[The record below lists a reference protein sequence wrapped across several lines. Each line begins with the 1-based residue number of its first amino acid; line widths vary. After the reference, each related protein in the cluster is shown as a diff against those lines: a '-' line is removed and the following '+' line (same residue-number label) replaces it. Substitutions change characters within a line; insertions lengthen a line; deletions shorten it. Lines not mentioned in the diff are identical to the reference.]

1 MRVLVTGGA
10 GFIGSNLV
18 HALLEGGNEVLVV
31 DDLSRGGMHNVHPA
45 AAFRRIDILDE
56 ALREATLEFR
66 PESVVHFAAQTDVNA
81 SIEDPAHDRLVN
93 VEGTRLVARAA
104 AEAGASRVISASS
117 AAVYG
122 EPAVVP
128 LAETSPKT
136 PENPYGHSKLAAE
149 GVLAEELGVTDT
161 DFASLR
167 FSNVFGPRQDWT
179 GEGGAVAI
187 FSARAVRGETPVV
200 YGTGEQTRDFV
211 FVADVVSAVFACLTA
226 EGPLAGDG
234 DDGPAYNISTG
245 TETSVN
251 ALATAITDAAGLA
264 GDPEHAPAREGDVD
278 RSALDPGKAYGA
290 FGWHARVP
298 FERAVAVTVDW
309 FAREARK

>member
-45 AAFRRIDILDE
+45 ADFRRIDILDE

-66 PESVVHFAAQTDVNA
+66 PESVVHLAAQTDVNA
-81 SIEDPAHDRLVN
+81 SIEDPARDRLVN

-104 AEAGASRVISASS
+104 AAAGAARILSASS

-128 LAETSPKT
+128 LVETSPKA

-149 GVLAEELGVTDT
+149 GVLADELGGTDT

-187 FSARAVRGETPVV
+187 FSARAVRGERPVV

-211 FVADVVSAVFACLTA
+211 FVADIVRSSAEMLVEPDPASAPPLPDEFAQPASGSSLPQ
-226 EGPLAGDG
+226 GQPL
-234 DDGPAYNISTG
+234 P
-245 TETSVN
+245 
-251 ALATAITDAAGLA
+251 
-264 GDPEHAPAREGDVD
+264 
-278 RSALDPGKAYGA
+278 
-290 FGWHARVP
+290 
-298 FERAVAVTVDW
+298 
-309 FAREARK
+309 